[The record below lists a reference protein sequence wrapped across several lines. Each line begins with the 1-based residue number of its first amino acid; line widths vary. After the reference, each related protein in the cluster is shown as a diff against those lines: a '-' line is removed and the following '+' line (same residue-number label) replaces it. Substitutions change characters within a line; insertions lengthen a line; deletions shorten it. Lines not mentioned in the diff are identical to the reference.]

1 MCCKLL
7 GVEFDFCWKH
17 CNSHNGNHLSCSNFF
32 VHFLFTAI
40 HRGSFLVQNHGSNHL
55 VFSKT
60 CWTGFFLRWGE
71 EVGPLKIPPH
81 APHPPTECHPY
92 AAWST
97 CCWSLTQQMEGISLH
112 PVSRVICV
120 AWKKGPYWKLMST
133 SQERPGGLNQASYL
147 PPIVTDSTGHT
158 LRPWKDF
165 ECALH
170 KTFLLYSSHIRVL
183 LYTFICVHILYIY
196 IFIYI
201 MTSQPTSPPNVTF
214 PHTAPYLRYIYAD
227 SSLGVRSQIRKV
239 FTTSPSSELD
249 LLLGGS
255 SQWM

>member
-1 MCCKLL
+1 MKREETSTKIYFKSLHLAMCCKLL
-7 GVEFDFCWKH
+7 GVEFDVCWKH

-112 PVSRVICV
+112 PVRRVICV
-120 AWKKGPYWKLMST
+120 VWKKVLIGNLC
-133 SQERPGGLNQASYL
+133 
-147 PPIVTDSTGHT
+147 PPH
-158 LRPWKDF
+158 RKDR
-165 ECALH
+165 A
-170 KTFLLYSSHIRVL
+170 
-183 LYTFICVHILYIY
+183 
-196 IFIYI
+196 
-201 MTSQPTSPPNVTF
+201 
-214 PHTAPYLRYIYAD
+214 A
-227 SSLGVRSQIRKV
+227 
-239 FTTSPSSELD
+239 
-249 LLLGGS
+249 
-255 SQWM
+255 